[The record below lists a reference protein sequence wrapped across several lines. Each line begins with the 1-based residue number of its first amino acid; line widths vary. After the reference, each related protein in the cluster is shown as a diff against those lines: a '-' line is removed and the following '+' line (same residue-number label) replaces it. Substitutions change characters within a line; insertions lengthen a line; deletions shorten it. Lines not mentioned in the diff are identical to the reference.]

1 MASLFLAVGTEGLS
15 NSSRPWAGGQVANVP
30 CVGWE
35 PSDTTDHHNGHEVTD
50 AITCGRGWGARFPE
64 EQDTAEEPTGA
75 CQQVPFPFALGSKD
89 SMETSEAEKAST
101 AQAPVFPSCS
111 LRQKRPQFP
120 SLATT
125 PHLPDECC
133 MDTGHGD
140 AWDVPQE

>member
-64 EQDTAEEPTGA
+64 EQDSGGA
-75 CQQVPFPFALGSKD
+75 GRGLSAGPL
-89 SMETSEAEKAST
+89 
-101 AQAPVFPSCS
+101 S
-111 LRQKRPQFP
+111 LCFRFKR
-120 SLATT
+120 LNG
-125 PHLPDECC
+125 DE
-133 MDTGHGD
+133 
-140 AWDVPQE
+140 

>member
-35 PSDTTDHHNGHEVTD
+35 PSDTTDHHNGHKVTD
-50 AITCGRGWGARFPE
+50 TITCCRGVGGKVPQRSMK
-64 EQDTAEEPTGA
+64 AEEPAGA

-89 SMETSEAEKAST
+89 SMEMSEAEKAST

-111 LRQKRPQFP
+111 LRQKRPHSFR
-120 SLATT
+120 L
-125 PHLPDECC
+125 
-133 MDTGHGD
+133 
-140 AWDVPQE
+140 